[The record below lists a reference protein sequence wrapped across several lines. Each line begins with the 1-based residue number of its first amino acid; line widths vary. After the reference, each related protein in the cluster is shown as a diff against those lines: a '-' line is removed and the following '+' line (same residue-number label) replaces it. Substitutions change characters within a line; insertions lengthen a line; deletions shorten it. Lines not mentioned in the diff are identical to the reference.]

1 MHSVSANYTMPTVLN
16 SLKPMASNP
25 VGKNVNRNT
34 AASGTSGAQS
44 SGSSSSANN
53 AAAGLGSTFLNLL
66 AQELQN
72 QDPTAPVDSTA
83 MVGQMISL
91 NQLDQLISINQGI
104 TGAANAASTTSGA
117 SAAQSPWTPSSAA
130 LASTNGVGGTLS
142 PSTAGAATSQLPFDP
157 NTMMP
162 LAAGNSGA
170 IAATINSSM
179 SAANLGLSGTNNNSN
194 NNSTSGGK

>member
-1 MHSVSANYTMPTVLN
+1 MHSVSALYTMPTILN
-16 SLKPMASNP
+16 SVRPIANSTLQKAVAVKAN
-25 VGKNVNRNT
+25 
-34 AASGTSGAQS
+34 AAGTTGTSGSTSSSS
-44 SGSSSSANN
+44 SGS
-53 AAAGLGSTFLNLL
+53 GLGTTFLSLL

-104 TGAANAASTTSGA
+104 TGATSGATTPTGQVKPAAETASTTASSMAIGGVAGA
-117 SAAQSPWTPSSAA
+117 
-130 LASTNGVGGTLS
+130 LS

-162 LAAGNSGA
+162 LGSNSSNA
-170 IAATINSSM
+170 LAATINSSLN
-179 SAANLGLSGTNNNSN
+179 AATMNLSGTNNNA
-194 NNSTSGGK
+194 TGGK